1 MKNLVFAVALLPSPA
16 LACDVLQ
23 DKFMQHWQLTKADIV
38 YQMTDSESHEPVFV
52 IDAMNKLP
60 KGRYAIVFQ
69 DSKTCT
75 FDVVNGEIDTIL
87 YYTETHVFN
96 RP

>member
-1 MKNLVFAVALLPSPA
+1 MKSLVLAVALLPSPA

-23 DKFMQHWQLTKADIV
+23 DKFMQHWQLTKSDIV
-38 YQMTDSESHEPVFV
+38 YQTTDTVSNEPVFV
-52 IDAMNKLP
+52 VDAMNKLP

-69 DSKTCT
+69 DSETCT

-87 YYTETHVFN
+87 YYLEMHAFN